1 MPKGGCHDQDDVTM
15 NKDPLSQH
23 STPPVNPVALG
34 EQAGAGAGVGVSAP
48 STLTP
53 GRIAVLNGWIIAM
66 LGIVLYCLAM
76 LGGDP
81 AADGTLLQRGW
92 MGSGAIVLL
101 IMGVS
106 LWLYGAYTFLQE
118 LEDHPAQE
126 DDGPSF

>member
-1 MPKGGCHDQDDVTM
+1 M
-15 NKDPLSQH
+15 NKDPLSQY
-23 STPPVNPVALG
+23 STSPVNPVALG
-34 EQAGAGAGVGVSAP
+34 EQAGAGTGAP
-48 STLTP
+48 YSLTP

-81 AADGTLLQRGW
+81 VADDTLLQRGW
-92 MGSGAIVLL
+92 MGSGAVVLL
-101 IMGVS
+101 IMGVL